1 MEDNH
6 ARGERS
12 FLEEMEPYLAGNDAQ
27 RVLELAQVR
36 LSKIPEDIGARV
48 AICRALLMQGRDEEA
63 WRMVAEIE
71 GRLSGLVGLYAS
83 MGDLC
88 SKKGLDTEAEVF
100 YRKYAALHPEAP
112 LDRNIHSDN
121 PKEPAA
127 LQEREECDEGE
138 EESGISAEFETA
150 TLAELY
156 MRQGHIEQAQ
166 EMLEKITARDP
177 SNERARL
184 LLERV
189 RALPS
194 ARKEEQKN
202 AVIVATLERWLG
214 HVERLRCHA

>member
-71 GRLSGLVGLYAS
+71 GRLSGLAGLYAS

-100 YRKYAALHPEAP
+100 YQKYAALHPGAP
-112 LDRNIHSDN
+112 MDRNIRSDN

-127 LQEREECDEGE
+127 LHEREERDEGE